1 MPGLGR
7 RVGVGVTIA
16 VLAALPAVLAGVAV
30 YSALVPRPASAN
42 PLHGVSFYVDPDSAA
57 SRAATADPAFAAIG
71 DQPAAIWLLP
81 EQHDASGVGGY
92 VRGIVDDARR
102 SGSWPV
108 FVVYGVPQR
117 DCQAQQSAGGT
128 ADDAAYRAWVKA
140 IAGALTA
147 QAVVVLEPDALAL
160 ASTCGDRDARVAQLH
175 EAVGLLAPTGA
186 VVYLDAGHSDWVA
199 PETMAQLLRDAGV
212 DEVRGFAS
220 NVSNFETTDAERAY
234 DDRISAA
241 LGDAHYVIDTS
252 RNGNGPAADQ
262 AWCNPP
268 GRGLGDRPRVVED
281 GTRLDATLWIK
292 EPGESDGSCN
302 GGPIAGRWWPDGA
315 KALIAGGE

>member
-1 MPGLGR
+1 MPGLAR
-7 RVGVGVTIA
+7 RVRVGVTIA
-16 VLAALPAVLAGVAV
+16 ALSALLAVLAGVAV
-30 YSALVPRPASAN
+30 YSAFAPRPASAN
-42 PLHGVSFYVDPDSAA
+42 PLHGVTFYADPASAA
-57 SRAATADPAFAAIG
+57 SRAASADPAFAAIG
-71 DQPAAIWLLP
+71 DEPAAIWLLP
-81 EQHDASGVGGY
+81 EQHDARSVGGY

-102 SGSWPV
+102 SGAWPV

-128 ADDAAYRAWVKA
+128 ADDTAYRAWVKA

-147 QAVVVLEPDALAL
+147 QTVVVLEPDALAL
-160 ASTCGDRDARVAQLH
+160 TGSCDDRDARVAELRA
-175 EAVGLLAPTGA
+175 AVDLLAPTGA
-186 VVYLDAGHSDWVA
+186 TVYLDAGHSDWIA
-199 PETMAQLLRDAGV
+199 PDVMAQLLRDAGV
-212 DEVRGFAS
+212 DRVRGFAS
-220 NVSNFETTDAERAY
+220 NVSGFETTRAERAY
-234 DDRISAA
+234 DDQVSAA

-302 GGPIAGRWWPDGA
+302 GGPAAGQWWPDGA
-315 KALIAGGE
+315 RALIAGGE